1 MTTDS
6 CILCELTEETS
17 CEAFL
22 ENHYLKRPFAQAGG
36 CRAFLLTDVSAEIES
51 LLRAGSDV
59 IVGKQGE
66 QYGGKLPTDKLSADL
81 ILQSGYTL
89 GFRHVDR
96 TIPKYAQLSGR
107 FQAALN
113 APIDVHLYCT
123 PADQPGFGW
132 HYDAE
137 EVFVLQVS
145 GSKHWYLRK
154 NSVHPWP
161 LMYAIPS
168 NQRYERE
175 QTLVEHC
182 FLAEGDWLYIP
193 SGYWHKTIAG
203 AASTSLSVGARAAT
217 ATDYYDFLR
226 QRLIQSIFWRQR
238 LPSPRPHSDLNLTNL
253 KSEYRA
259 VAETLVEQLT
269 EEMLRSSTIEEF
281 IAQRREPDPVKVV
294 GD

>member
-1 MTTDS
+1 MTSDR
-6 CILCELTEETS
+6 CILCELTEKTS

-22 ENHYLKRPFAQAGG
+22 ESHYLKRPFAHAGG
-36 CRAFLLTDVSAEIES
+36 CGAFLLTDVGTEIES
-51 LLRAGSDV
+51 LLKVGADV
-59 IVGKQGE
+59 FVGKLGE
-66 QYGGKLPTDKLSADL
+66 RYAGTLPTDRMSAEA
-81 ILQSGYTL
+81 ILQGGYTL

-96 TIPKYAQLSGR
+96 TIPKYADLSDR

-137 EVFVLQVS
+137 EVFVLQIS

-161 LMYAIPS
+161 LMDAIPA

-226 QRLIQSIFWRQR
+226 KRLIQSIFWRQR
-238 LPSPRPHSDLNLTNL
+238 LPSLRPHTDVSSEKMT
-253 KSEYRA
+253 SEYRTL
-259 VAETLVEQLT
+259 VETLVEQLT

-281 IAQRREPDPVKVV
+281 IDQRKKARRAKIVPD
-294 GD
+294 